1 MSNTFQCE
9 WLAQGSVVS
18 GRKLVVQ
25 REKHCLVLNWFVV
38 FDLSCGHNLHNVLTE
53 CIISDHRAVAVSI
66 QCSHLPEFDDEV
78 IEPQPG
84 RIDWLKV
91 TAQER
96 EDYYH
101 KSKNLLDQLQVPT
114 EVRHCQNFDCTDEKH
129 PEEIEN
135 LYAEL
140 TSALLPAA
148 SSAIKTTGKKN
159 EGKFNISGWNSV
171 VKSKHQ
177 IAKAAFR
184 LCMRAVR

>member
-1 MSNTFQCE
+1 MTRISPNTLCKRWNTAANSLTRWVRYCGVVSNTFQCE

-78 IEPQPG
+78 MEPQPS

-96 EDYYH
+96 EDYYP
-101 KSKNLLDQLQVPT
+101 KSKNLLDQPQRLGT
-114 EVRHCQNFDCTDEKH
+114 
-129 PEEIEN
+129 
-135 LYAEL
+135 A
-140 TSALLPAA
+140 
-148 SSAIKTTGKKN
+148 KTYVLMRNIWKK
-159 EGKFNISGWNSV
+159 
-171 VKSKHQ
+171 
-177 IAKAAFR
+177 
-184 LCMRAVR
+184 